1 MGSGEYVGALELPT
15 GTGYHHSS
23 GQYLMAHD
31 GVGFSFWLATGIMLA
46 STFFFFLE
54 RNSVP
59 KRWTASVTTAGLVT
73 AVAFWNYIY
82 MRQIWQE
89 TQQSPQVFRYTD
101 WIITVPLQII
111 EFYLILDACTTVSS
125 GLFYRL
131 MTSSLVMLIAGYLG
145 DTGVTECWMSFAIGM
160 AGWFYIIYEVFSG
173 EASRAA
179 IQSNNAAC
187 QQAFASMRLI
197 LTLGWSMYPI
207 GYVVGHTGPAA
218 DSGSPAILNIVYNVA
233 DLVNKT
239 AFGLAVWSAAKSES
253 KKEGALLG

>member
-1 MGSGEYVGALELPT
+1 MSGEYLGAMELPK
-15 GTGYHHSS
+15 GSGYKHSS
-23 GQYLMAHD
+23 GQYLMEHD

-54 RNSVP
+54 RQSVP
-59 KRWTASVTTAGLVT
+59 RRWTASVTTAGLVT

-82 MRQIWQE
+82 MREIWQE

-111 EFYLILDACTTVSS
+111 EFYLILDAVTTVSS

-131 MTSSLVMLIAGYLG
+131 MISSLVMLIAGYLG
-145 DTGVTECWMSFAIGM
+145 DTGVAPCWISFAVGM
-160 AGWFYIIYEVFSG
+160 AGWFYIIYEVFAG
-173 EASRAA
+173 EAASANK
-179 IQSNNAAC
+179 QSNNAAA
-187 QQAFASMRLI
+187 QQAFSSMRII

-207 GYVVGHTGPAA
+207 GYVVGHTGPTA

-239 AFGLAVWSAAKSES
+239 AFGLAVWSAAKSEAG
-253 KKEGALLG
+253 KERLLA